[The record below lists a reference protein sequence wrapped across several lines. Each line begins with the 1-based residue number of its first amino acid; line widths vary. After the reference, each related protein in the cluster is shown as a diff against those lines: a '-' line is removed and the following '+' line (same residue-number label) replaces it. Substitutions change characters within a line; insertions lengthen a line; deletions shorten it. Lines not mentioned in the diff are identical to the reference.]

1 MAALTL
7 GWLPKFRKAVYV
19 YLGYCFAISYFGGM
33 LDIPE
38 WISKIA
44 ILSWI
49 PKMPIEEF
57 DVLNFGVITLMSIIL
72 MIIGY
77 LGYSKRDMAEGA

>member
-1 MAALTL
+1 
-7 GWLPKFRKAVYV
+7 
-19 YLGYCFAISYFGGM
+19 
-33 LDIPE
+33 
-38 WISKIA
+38 
-44 ILSWI
+44 
-49 PKMPIEEF
+49 MPIEEF